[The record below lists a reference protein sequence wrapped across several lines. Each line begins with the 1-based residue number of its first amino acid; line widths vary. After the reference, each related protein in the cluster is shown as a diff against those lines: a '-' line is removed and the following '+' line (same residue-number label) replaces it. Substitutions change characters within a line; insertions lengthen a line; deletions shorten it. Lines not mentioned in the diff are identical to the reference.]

1 MKKSKLLAALLLCM
15 TATLPLKAYSYDQV
29 FSGTYENINEQS
41 RYYGAGM
48 VNPGESAIVK
58 AGAQFINNQAYRAAG
73 IYNNRGTLT
82 VEDGVNFNGNQAL
95 TAAGGAIQN
104 FGTATLGHNLVFE
117 NNEANWGGA
126 AIYAGSNRADGH
138 STTIGSGAVFRNN
151 TLTSNDSYG
160 GAIFVENDMN
170 ASSVTF
176 NIGSNSLF
184 DSNKAKQGG
193 AIYIKD
199 AITATIAE
207 GANFTNNTATDIGGA
222 IYNAGVAEVGGS
234 FTNNSAKQGGAIY
247 NANDLT
253 VASGSNFEN
262 NHSTITGSAISNYAD
277 KLVIGDNVS
286 FKDNISLSA
295 VNISSGMS
303 QMGTIYSEG
312 TASRTNN
319 IEIGDNVLFEGN
331 KAGGGAGLYLMG
343 ANDVTIG
350 DGAKFINN
358 STQALLNDTSIG
370 GAGGAITVTT
380 YTNPSSGVS
389 SGHTELEIGD
399 NATFENNK
407 AAFGG
412 AIAVADSSAS
422 VLLGK
427 NAQFVNNSATGP
439 NGFGGAIYN
448 TGDLGIQEGAIFSGN
463 KSDLY
468 GGAIYNWN
476 GTIGKI
482 VDATFENNSSKHGG
496 AIISSSA
503 LDIQDSS
510 FINNTATGVGGAI
523 LAYSDVKI
531 SAVDKDVIFSGNSA
545 SSGSDIYM
553 NTAGSRLIL
562 NAADGK
568 TIKLEGGIAGD
579 NNNNTNNYQVI
590 INDPTATVSTMS
602 MFASPSSTGGTV
614 VINSAVH
621 NATMNVANGT
631 LHLAEGSA
639 LTGTTSLNMAG
650 GTTLNTID
658 NQVNTFGSNVTLAD
672 NTTLMVDLDLATGQ
686 ADNYAS
692 AGVGNI
698 KITEI
703 NPLGNTTANNVTVN
717 LIEAMGLDPN
727 AGNVTISQALQNQ
740 TQTVLTPIRYLQG
753 SVSSNGLLTM
763 APAGNS
769 YKDFNPA
776 VMASSVAAQLGGY
789 LTQLNSY
796 DQAFR
801 NMDMYMLMTKK
812 QRQALKFRNKYA
824 AADGN
829 LVFAPLGTQYDDK
842 AVWFRPYASFENVP
856 LKNGPRV
863 SNVAYGS
870 FFGADSEL
878 HDLGHGWDGMLSV
891 YAGYNGSHQAYDGI
905 SVYQNGGTLGLTGVA
920 YKGNFFTGITLNA
933 GANAGEAN
941 TAYGH
946 DNFSMLMAGIANK
959 TGYNIE
965 LADGKFIIQPNLQL
979 SYSFVNTFDYR
990 NAAGVKINAD
1000 PLHAIQVEPGIKFIG
1015 NLKNGWQPYAGIS
1028 VVGNI
1033 MDQTNFRANNV
1044 SLPELSVKPYVRYGI
1059 GVRKTWG
1066 EICSGFLQTYFTNGG
1081 RNGVGLQAGF
1091 RFTLGKGGFD
1101 SIKANDKLPEM
1112 PKTKITLKGVK

>member
-1 MKKSKLLAALLLCM
+1 MKKRKLLAALLLC
-15 TATLPLKAYSYDQV
+15 TAVALPLKANSAERSFD
-29 FSGTYENINEQS
+29 GTFQNINEPS
-41 RYYGAGM
+41 RYYGAVM
-48 VNPGESAIVK
+48 VNPGDSAIVK
-58 AGAQFINNQAYRAAG
+58 AGAQFINNKAYRAAG
-73 IYNNRGTLT
+73 IHNHHGTLT

-95 TAAGGAIQN
+95 SAAGGAIQN
-104 FGTATLGHNLVFE
+104 FGTATLGNNLVFE
-117 NNEANWGGA
+117 NNKANWGGA
-126 AIYAGSNRADGH
+126 AIYAGSNTTEGH

-151 TLTSNDSYG
+151 TLTSSDSYG
-160 GAIFVENDMN
+160 GAIFVENDEG
-170 ASSVTF
+170 ASNVTF

-184 DSNKAKQGG
+184 DRNSAKQGG

-234 FTNNSAKQGGAIY
+234 FTNNSAKQGGAIFNY
-247 NANDLT
+247 KDLT
-253 VASGSNFEN
+253 VTAGSNFEN

-286 FKDNISLSA
+286 FKNNVSLIEVDDGSM
-295 VNISSGMS
+295 N

-312 TASRTNN
+312 TASRQN
-319 IEIGDNVLFEGN
+319 IINIGDNVVFEGN
-331 KAGGGAGLYLMG
+331 KAGAGAGIYLYG
-343 ANDVTIG
+343 NNNVTIG
-350 DGAKFINN
+350 DNAQFVGNE
-358 STQALLNDTSIG
+358 TQKTLNDTSIG
-370 GAGGAITVTT
+370 GGGGAISLVGGAS
-380 YTNPSSGVS
+380 NGQSKIS
-389 SGHTELEIGD
+389 LGD
-399 NATFENNK
+399 NVVFEGNT
-407 AAFGG
+407 AAYGG
-412 AIAVADSSAS
+412 AVNVNNDNSQFVI
-422 VLLGK
+422 GE
-427 NAQFVNNSATGP
+427 NAQFIDNSATG
-439 NGFGGAIYN
+439 
-448 TGDLGIQEGAIFSGN
+448 TSG
-463 KSDLY
+463 Y
-468 GGAIYNWN
+468 GGAIYSAGNLEIAQGAVFNGNKSDVFGGAICNMN
-476 GTIGKI
+476 GTVSEINNA
-482 VDATFENNSSKHGG
+482 VFEGNSSKYGG
-496 AIISSSA
+496 AIVSTSELTLS
-503 LDIQDSS
+503 DTS
-510 FINNTATGVGGAI
+510 FINNSADFGGAI
-523 LAYSDVKI
+523 LAYSDVNI
-531 SAVDKDVIFSGNSA
+531 NAENKDVVFAGNTA
-545 SSGSDIYM
+545 RNGGDIYM
-553 NTAGSRLIL
+553 NTADTQLAM
-562 NAADGK
+562 NAAGGTSITLDGGVSGNGYDM
-568 TIKLEGGIAGD
+568 LV
-579 NNNNTNNYQVI
+579 NNNG
-590 INDPTATVSTMS
+590 D
-602 MFASPSSTGGTV
+602 TGTIV
-614 VINSAVH
+614 VRSAIK
-621 NATMNVANGT
+621 NATIDVQNGT
-631 LHLAEGSA
+631 FHLAEGSA
-639 LTGTTSLNMAG
+639 LDNSRLTMGES
-650 GTTLNTID
+650 TTLNTID
-658 NQVNTFGSNVTLAD
+658 GAISSFGNNIVLRDGVNLAVDVNLSDGTAD
-672 NTTLMVDLDLATGQ
+672 NF
-686 ADNYAS
+686 
-692 AGVGNI
+692 AGVNFEGTDSANVPLTI
-698 KITEI
+698 SAI
-703 NPLGNTTANNVTVN
+703 NTLGNTTDNNISIN
-717 LIEAMGLDPN
+717 LAEALGVDPN
-727 AGNVTISQALQNQ
+727 YLSISEELQEQ
-740 TQTVLTPIRYLQG
+740 TQKVLTPIRYLQG
-753 SVSSNGLLTM
+753 SVSETGLLTM
-763 APAGNS
+763 APTGNG

-776 VMASSVAAQLGGY
+776 IMASSVAAQLGGY

-870 FFGADSEL
+870 FFGSDSEL
-878 HDLGHGWDGMLSV
+878 YDLGHGWDGMFSV

-905 SVYQNGGTLGLTGVA
+905 SIYQNGGTLGLTGVA